1 MVYVRI
7 TYHHSETDAIRSFER
22 DRFRAVIRKQSKEW
36 HLSFTAFM
44 IKIEFAFANYKK
56 KKIFSFRYPVTVNVL
71 CL

>member
-22 DRFRAVIRKQSKEW
+22 GRFRAVIRKQSKEW

-44 IKIEFAFANYKK
+44 IKF
-56 KKIFSFRYPVTVNVL
+56 
-71 CL
+71 